1 MTKNVIDDKYN
12 ILFVVPGSGCH
23 GCITGAEYFVKEN
36 ISNYPNVL
44 FVFTSVKSVKVLKLK
59 LGREVTLYDN
69 ILFDVN
75 NVFFNYKSKKNIY
88 PAVIHLKKGKVQKVN
103 YLSPESEYSI
113 KQLMDLVY

>member
-1 MTKNVIDDKYN
+1 MKASFY
-12 ILFVVPGSGCH
+12 SGL
-23 GCITGAEYFVKEN
+23 
-36 ISNYPNVL
+36 NVL

-88 PAVIHLKKGKVQKVN
+88 PAVIHFKKGKVQKVN

-113 KQLMDLVY
+113 KQLMNLVY